1 MAIIFS
7 FLCVNNLQYFNK
19 IILSYKYTL
28 LSYKKIL
35 YDEITM
41 KYKRQMWLL
50 HLNDNLQYFA
60 LIY

>member
-1 MAIIFS
+1 MAFVYS
-7 FLCVNNLQYFNK
+7 FLCDNNLQYFNK
-19 IILSYKYTL
+19 FILSYKYTL

-50 HLNDNLQYFA
+50 HLNDNLQ
-60 LIY
+60 